1 MKKILTTL
9 GWIMGARVHY
19 FMKMMFRSF
28 LAPPRPARVS
38 PKKISP
44 FRKSS
49 LGPAGDKLK
58 GDPYNFDEILS
69 MSESSQEK

>member
-1 MKKILTTL
+1 MN
-9 GWIMGARVHY
+9 
-19 FMKMMFRSF
+19 MMIRSF
-28 LAPPRPARVS
+28 LAPPRPARAS

-44 FRKSS
+44 FRKST
-49 LGPAGDKLK
+49 LGPAEDKSK

>member
-1 MKKILTTL
+1 
-9 GWIMGARVHY
+9 
-19 FMKMMFRSF
+19 MMFRSF

-38 PKKISP
+38 PKKVSP

-49 LGPAGDKLK
+49 MGPAGDKFK

>member
-1 MKKILTTL
+1 MRFNLAINACLTL
-9 GWIMGARVHY
+9 FEFVVHE
-19 FMKMMFRSF
+19 MMFRSF
-28 LAPPRPARVS
+28 LAPPRPARAS

-44 FRKSS
+44 LRKST
-49 LGPAGDKLK
+49 LGPAGDKSK

>member
-1 MKKILTTL
+1 
-9 GWIMGARVHY
+9 
-19 FMKMMFRSF
+19 MKMMFRSF

-38 PKKISP
+38 PEKVSP
-44 FRKSS
+44 FRKAT
-49 LGPAGDKLK
+49 LGAAGDKFK

>member
-1 MKKILTTL
+1 
-9 GWIMGARVHY
+9 
-19 FMKMMFRSF
+19 MMFRSF

-38 PKKISP
+38 PEKVSP
-44 FRKSS
+44 FRKAT
-49 LGPAGDKLK
+49 LGAAGDKFK